1 MKENNFPKKLFLSIL
16 ASYKTCTRV
25 ETKIGYR
32 MIRTARFEWRDRV
45 MGTGSASLIA
55 QVPSTMWKYLT
66 PSILVF
72 SFILQR
78 SFGTP
83 SEKFRNIW
91 CRLILAVD
99 SYLPRLRR
107 LGVSGSL
114 SISTGKTI
122 VRTLSIEWKFH
133 STLPLSLTRCSST
146 TRIYLCD
153 KFRLCF
159 LPPSLRIF
167 KYIYPLL
174 LEKRVLSFNPFLS
187 SNSILEDHQPWN
199 RGDEIGEKPSRSFQV
214 DDRCAVYI
222 YIF

>member
-91 CRLILAVD
+91 CRLILTVD

-153 KFRLCF
+153 TNFDYVSS
-159 LPPSLRIF
+159 LPPYF
-167 KYIYPLL
+167 QIYLPSSSRK
-174 LEKRVLSFNPFLS
+174 EGAFL
-187 SNSILEDHQPWN
+187 
-199 RGDEIGEKPSRSFQV
+199 
-214 DDRCAVYI
+214 
-222 YIF
+222 

>member
-32 MIRTARFEWRDRV
+32 MIRMARSRNGYRKRV
-45 MGTGSASLIA
+45 IA

-153 KFRLCF
+153 TNFDYVSS
-159 LPPSLRIF
+159 LPPYF
-167 KYIYPLL
+167 QIYLPSSSR
-174 LEKRVLSFNPFLS
+174 EEGAFL
-187 SNSILEDHQPWN
+187 
-199 RGDEIGEKPSRSFQV
+199 
-214 DDRCAVYI
+214 
-222 YIF
+222 

>member
-1 MKENNFPKKLFLSIL
+1 MARSRN
-16 ASYKTCTRV
+16 
-25 ETKIGYR
+25 GYR
-32 MIRTARFEWRDRV
+32 KRV
-45 MGTGSASLIA
+45 TNCASSLDD
-55 QVPSTMWKYLT
+55 VKVLNDSKV

-78 SFGTP
+78 RFGTP

-153 KFRLCF
+153 TNFDYVSS
-159 LPPSLRIF
+159 LPPYF
-167 KYIYPLL
+167 QIYLPSSSRK
-174 LEKRVLSFNPFLS
+174 EGAFL
-187 SNSILEDHQPWN
+187 
-199 RGDEIGEKPSRSFQV
+199 
-214 DDRCAVYI
+214 
-222 YIF
+222 